1 MAYHNHAGC
10 LHPEFSNTHTRHV
23 LRTLTHAHTH
33 STWELLYVRLR
44 SVGYWSQHTHAQE
57 QTYCHLAPDK
67 LISPVRMGWK
77 WKLRQETSFQRRGR
91 QEKLLFHLLF
101 TPTGWLSLISRI
113 CSFSIQQ
120 ITTKNCRH
128 RFFHLWFNLNLW
140 RRVTNF
146 VVISPELCKCLL
158 LIFYKLSDCSLL
170 VTLMPVN
177 LISKRWFAEICSTLI
192 ETSRKQ
198 TFFRWLLTK
207 TVAIISSFL
216 ERKSIVVIKN
226 VCFYNLCDFSVKYQ
240 DASPSSKY
248 VQWCKAAIF
257 LHLPNGYGHPELAG
271 EDATIEWYL

>member
-1 MAYHNHAGC
+1 MFYAPSH
-10 LHPEFSNTHTRHV
+10 THT
-23 LRTLTHAHTH
+23 LTQLESYYTCVCVASATGHNT
-33 STWELLYVRLR
+33 
-44 SVGYWSQHTHAQE
+44 HTHAQE

-77 WKLRQETSFQRRGR
+77 WKLRQETSFQRRGG

-120 ITTKNCRH
+120 ITTKNCQSRH

-170 VTLMPVN
+170 GTLMPVN